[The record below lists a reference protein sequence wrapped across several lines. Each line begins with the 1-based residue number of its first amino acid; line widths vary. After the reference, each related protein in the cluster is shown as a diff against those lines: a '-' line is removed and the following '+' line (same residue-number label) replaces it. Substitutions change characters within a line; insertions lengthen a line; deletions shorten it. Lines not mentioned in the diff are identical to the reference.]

1 MASPANPIGCVTRRN
16 SSRPVAA
23 ELDDIGPIN
32 PENATRAVFAVL
44 EHRVAPDEIC
54 APGEIKDIKATLPT
68 QLRELWS

>member
-1 MASPANPIGCVTRRN
+1 
-16 SSRPVAA
+16 
-23 ELDDIGPIN
+23 LDDIGPIN

-44 EHRVAPDEIC
+44 EHHVAPDEIG